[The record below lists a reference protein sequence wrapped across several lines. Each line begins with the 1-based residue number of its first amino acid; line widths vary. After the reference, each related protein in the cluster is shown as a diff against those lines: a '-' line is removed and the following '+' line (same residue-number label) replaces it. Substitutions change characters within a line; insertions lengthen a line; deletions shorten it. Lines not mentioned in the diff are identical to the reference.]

1 MGDSSPDIFYIIDP
15 DHILAVARAIQ
26 EDFRSMTYEDILDA
40 KKENPSPIWKLELQ
54 VSADDG
60 GGYVNTTLELR
71 QNYSRTLKVLKE
83 LSYDKYIPNI

>member
-1 MGDSSPDIFYIIDP
+1 
-15 DHILAVARAIQ
+15 
-26 EDFRSMTYEDILDA
+26 MTYEDILDA

-71 QNYSRTLKVLKE
+71 QNYSPNPEGSERAE
-83 LSYDKYIPNI
+83 L